1 MVLDFEGGLYSV
13 LVVDVLLIQLLLPS
27 VGDDAEL
34 MRLRLL
40 QEVELLEGVV
50 DESMRVVEHGNGI
63 MDLSSCCDA
72 HLVGLCRF
80 VFRVA
85 EDADA
90 AAELVECGPGV
101 NSGSS

>member
-13 LVVDVLLIQLLLPS
+13 LVVVGVLLIQLLLPS
-27 VGDDAEL
+27 VGDGADL

-40 QEVELLEGVV
+40 QGVELLEGVV
-50 DESMRVVEHGNGI
+50 DECMRVVEHGNCVV
-63 MDLSSCCDA
+63 DFACCCDA

-80 VFRVA
+80 VFRVV

-90 AAELVECGPGV
+90 AAELVECCSGV
-101 NSGSS
+101 

>member
-13 LVVDVLLIQLLLPS
+13 LVVGVLLIQLLLPS

-40 QEVELLEGVV
+40 KEVELLEGVV
-50 DESMRVVEHGNGI
+50 DECMHVVEHGNGI
-63 MDLSSCCDA
+63 VDFACGSDA
-72 HLVGLCRF
+72 HLVGLRRF
-80 VFRVA
+80 VFRVV

-90 AAELVECGPGV
+90 AAELVECGPGEE
-101 NSGSS
+101 SGSS